1 MAEQNERLTETFA
14 NDGGSRR
21 HRVEIQQMMDKQSIR
36 RRLFDKLMTGVVM
49 ACVIAAII
57 PLGSILFEVVKNGAG
72 ALSLEFLTQPPG
84 AIGSGRG
91 GIGPAIQ
98 GTLIVIALAS
108 IIGAPVGVL
117 AGIYICQNSQAVAS
131 SLTLLDS

>member
-1 MAEQNERLTETFA
+1 MVEQNERLNETFA
-14 NDGGSRR
+14 NDGGSRRR

-36 RRLFDKLMTGVVM
+36 RRLFDKIATGVVM
-49 ACVIAAII
+49 VCVIAAII
-57 PLGSILFEVVKNGAG
+57 PLGSILVEVVKNGAG

-98 GTLIVIALAS
+98 GTLIA
-108 IIGAPVGVL
+108 
-117 AGIYICQNSQAVAS
+117 YICQNLQAAAS
-131 SLTLLDS
+131 SPMLLDS